1 MEQPSQSAEES
12 EMQYFG
18 AIFEKKK
25 TRVISV
31 HFQGKPF
38 SITTIKVYA
47 LTTNAEEVK
56 VKLFYED
63 LQDIL
68 ELIPKDVLLVICNWN
83 VKVGRQKIP
92 GVKGKFGL

>member
-1 MEQPSQSAEES
+1 MIP
-12 EMQYFG
+12 
-18 AIFEKKK
+18 
-25 TRVISV
+25 V
-31 HFQGKPF
+31 HFQGKPL
-38 SITTIKVYA
+38 SIIITQVYA
-47 LTTNAEEVK
+47 PTSIAEEVK